1 MTTWG
6 STEAGDPVFDNSW
19 VDKLQDVNLII
30 SKALSKELMFQLLD
44 HQKKCI
50 FHLTVTG
57 FGGSKTEPCVPT
69 YQNNAKALKELLDFG
84 FPKLQTVLRID
95 PMIDVE
101 LAKKVLDQFKDTGV
115 IRCRFS
121 FLNLTNHTDN
131 TLSDENIQEFKNMAV
146 ELVEYSA
153 KNGYNYTFE
162 SCAGPWLKG
171 IANLKLN
178 GCMSKVEAEQLLGKN
193 NVKFENGKRNRD
205 FCLAPKN
212 RVELLNGLPCG
223 HKCTYCFWGT
233 QCKGAI

>member
-19 VDKLQDVNLII
+19 IEKLQDINLII
-30 SKALSKELMFQLLD
+30 SKALSKNLIQDLLNHKD
-44 HQKKCI
+44 KCI

-57 FGGSKTEPCVPT
+57 FGGSETEPYVPT
-69 YQNNAKALKELLDFG
+69 IQVNSKLLKELLDKG
-84 FPKLQTVLRID
+84 FPKSQVVLRID
-95 PMIDVE
+95 PMIDVG
-101 LAKKVLDQFKDTGV
+101 LAKKVLIEFQNTGV
-115 IRCRFS
+115 YRCRFS

-131 TLSDENIQEFKNMAV
+131 TLSDEKIQEFKNMAV

-171 IANLKLN
+171 IENLKLN
-178 GCMSKVEAEQLLGKN
+178 GCMSKNEAEKLLKKK
-193 NVKFENGKRNRD
+193 VEFENGKRNRD

-233 QCKGAI
+233 QCKGGN